1 MSFHHTKSHYR
12 KLRLCLEFQALPR
25 AFYRALGTSVLTALH
40 PLPRVGP
47 SAGRDPRHN
56 HVFAESQ
63 PSARCA
69 PSEKERERSHLGC
82 RPLCRRLRREAVG
95 TDATCAESPLQGSRQ
110 RRWPLFNPV
119 DWALPRASWGRRQRT
134 RLCRRPTLGTGP
146 LSRAQ
151 PGSRQRSNFF

>member
-69 PSEKERERSHLGC
+69 PSEKERAPSHLGC

-95 TDATCAESPLQGSRQ
+95 TDATCAEGPLLSSRQ
-110 RRWPLFNPV
+110 RRWPGFV
-119 DWALPRASWGRRQRT
+119 QCVTETFTKSFQIFTTAYTCDKTTTRQI
-134 RLCRRPTLGTGP
+134 
-146 LSRAQ
+146 S
-151 PGSRQRSNFF
+151 